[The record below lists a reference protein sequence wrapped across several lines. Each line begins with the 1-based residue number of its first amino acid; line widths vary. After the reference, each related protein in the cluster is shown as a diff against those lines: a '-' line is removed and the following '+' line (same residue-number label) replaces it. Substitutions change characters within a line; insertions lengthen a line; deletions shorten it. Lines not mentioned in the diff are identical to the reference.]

1 MVIYMLAKIMFL
13 IECIWNL
20 DTLFTLGQLFLEI
33 LILK

>member
-1 MVIYMLAKIMFL
+1 MVIYMFAKIMFF
-13 IECIWNL
+13 IEYIWNL